1 MAQLRLMIGYLIAW
15 NRLYIPLSLSTLEAF
30 LFLLKVIMACL
41 EFSVVVVMFQFCLIG
56 FCFNVFIN
64 HIHFH

>member
-30 LFLLKVIMACL
+30 LFLLKVIIMACL
-41 EFSVVVVMFQFCLIG
+41 EVSVVVVMFQVCLIG
-56 FCFNVFIN
+56 FLF
-64 HIHFH
+64 

>member
-30 LFLLKVIMACL
+30 LFLLKVIIMACL
-41 EFSVVVVMFQFCLIG
+41 EFSVVVVMLQVCLIG
-56 FCFNVFIN
+56 FLF
-64 HIHFH
+64 

>member
-41 EFSVVVVMFQFCLIG
+41 GVQCCCGDVSVLLDWFFVLMFS
-56 FCFNVFIN
+56 
-64 HIHFH
+64 